1 MLMDLRPVSLAQG
14 LLSLEPELL
23 PPSKPALMQAMDAI
37 NQRHGRGSLHIA
49 STGATHPRA
58 WGMTQARKTPAYTTR
73 WAGLLVASA

>member
-1 MLMDLRPVSLAQG
+1 
-14 LLSLEPELL
+14 
-23 PPSKPALMQAMDAI
+23 MQAMDAI
-37 NQRHGRGSLHIA
+37 NLRHGRGSLHVA